1 MPERPTCRHGRPP
14 ASGTDRDGLGSGAGP
29 RPIAVMIG
37 QLSQGGSERQ
47 LYLFLAR
54 CDRRLWAPTLYVSG
68 ELGFWEAPIR
78 ALGVPVVLLTGSAP
92 LKLLRFRAAVR
103 RQRPVAF
110 FSWSSYTNPF
120 ALALVGLGT
129 HRVGSFRNSLFSD
142 LPERGRALWA
152 RASVAG
158 LSLAVCNSRE
168 THRALAARGGASAY
182 VPNGVE
188 PIPAAQAA
196 DWRRAWRERLG
207 LGPEE
212 ILVVGVGRLVP
223 QKNFAR
229 FLDVVARVGR
239 DRPVRAAIAGADLGC
254 LPDLRDRAARLGL
267 DPGIAFV
274 GSVPD
279 ARALICAADI
289 FLLSSD
295 HEGMPNVVLEAMA
308 AGVPCVATPVNA
320 IADILRHGETGFVA
334 GFGTEA
340 LAEAV
345 ARLAGDADL
354 RRRMGEA
361 ARAQAARAHDPA
373 RLADALW
380 RLCDPGAA
388 RSAAGADA
396 VLEKY
401 T

>member
-1 MPERPTCRHGRPP
+1 MPERPARRDP
-14 ASGTDRDGLGSGAGP
+14 APAVAPP
-29 RPIAVMIG
+29 RPVAVMIG
-37 QLSQGGSERQ
+37 QLAQGGSERQ

-54 CDRRLWAPTLYVSG
+54 CDRSLWAPTLYVSG

-78 ALGVPVVLLTGSAP
+78 ALGVPVVLLTGPAP
-92 LKLLRFRAAVR
+92 LKLLRFRAAVQ

-110 FSWSSYTNPF
+110 FSWSSYTNVF
-120 ALALVGLGT
+120 ALALLGLGAR
-129 HRVGSFRNSLFSD
+129 RVGSFRNSLFSD
-142 LPERGRALWA
+142 LPERGRAAWA
-152 RASVAG
+152 WASRAG

-168 THRALAARGGASAY
+168 TFRDLLGRGGQAAY

-188 PIPAAQAA
+188 AIAEEQAA
-196 DWRRAWRERLG
+196 AWRRDWRARLG
-207 LGPEE
+207 LRAEE

-223 QKNFAR
+223 QKCFTR
-229 FLDVVARVGR
+229 FIDAVAAVSRTV
-239 DRPVRAAIAGADLGC
+239 PVRAAIAGADFGC
-254 LPDLRDRAARLGL
+254 LAELRDRAARLGL
-267 DPGIAFV
+267 ADRIAFV

-279 ARALICAADI
+279 ARALICAADV

-320 IADILRHGETGFVA
+320 VADLVRHGETGYVA
-334 GFGTEA
+334 DFEADA
-340 LAEAV
+340 LAAHV
-345 ARLAGDADL
+345 ARLARDAPL
-354 RRRMGEA
+354 RRRMGAA
-361 ARAQAARAHDPA
+361 ARLKASHGHDPG

-380 RLCDPGAA
+380 RLCAA
-388 RSAAGADA
+388 QTPAGADA